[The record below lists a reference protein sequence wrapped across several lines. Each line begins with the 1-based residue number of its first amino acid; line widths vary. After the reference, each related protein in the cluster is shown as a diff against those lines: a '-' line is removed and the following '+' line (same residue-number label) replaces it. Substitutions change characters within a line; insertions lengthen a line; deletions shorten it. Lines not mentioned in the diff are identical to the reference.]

1 MRVFSSNI
9 IGAPAVVLKG
19 EDDRVLGGD
28 EGAVPDG
35 IDHIL

>member
-1 MRVFSSNI
+1 MINI
-9 IGAPAVVLKG
+9 TVAPAVVLKG